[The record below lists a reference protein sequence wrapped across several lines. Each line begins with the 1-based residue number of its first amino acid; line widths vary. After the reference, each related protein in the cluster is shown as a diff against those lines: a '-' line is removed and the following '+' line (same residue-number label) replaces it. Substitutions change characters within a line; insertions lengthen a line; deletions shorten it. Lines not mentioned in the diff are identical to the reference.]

1 MMQKLSLDF
10 WKINREWDSKDKDA
24 RFKSLFGDPSV
35 VIAAAW
41 EMIKGFVR
49 DDVECYHTL
58 WVLIFLM
65 VYAPNKD
72 RGSL

>member
-1 MMQKLSLDF
+1 MLYSNHHYLD
-10 WKINREWDSKDKDA
+10 
-24 RFKSLFGDPSV
+24 GDPSV